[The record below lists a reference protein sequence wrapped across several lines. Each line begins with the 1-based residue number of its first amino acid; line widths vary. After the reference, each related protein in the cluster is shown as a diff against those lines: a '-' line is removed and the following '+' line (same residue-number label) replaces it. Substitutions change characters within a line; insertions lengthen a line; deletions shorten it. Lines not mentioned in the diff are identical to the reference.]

1 MRRGH
6 VTALVAIGVAG
17 LLALDHVQSQ
27 PLNPYDAP
35 PMIAL
40 GSGLA
45 ATGGH
50 CAAPP
55 PGANRLAPP
64 SRDRR

>member
-1 MRRGH
+1 MTRLH
-6 VTALVAIGVAG
+6 VTL
-17 LLALDHVQSQ
+17 LLALGLGGVIVLDQVQSR

-35 PMIAL
+35 PMLAL

-45 ATGGH
+45 ASGAH

-55 PGANRLAPP
+55 P
-64 SRDRR
+64 DVE

>member
-1 MRRGH
+1 MRRVH
-6 VTALVAIGVAG
+6 VTLLLAFGIGG
-17 LLALDHVQSQ
+17 LLVLDQVQSR
-27 PLNPYDAP
+27 PLNPYTAP
-35 PMIAL
+35 PMLAL

-55 PGANRLAPP
+55 PAMQ
-64 SRDRR
+64 

>member
-1 MRRGH
+1 MTRAH
-6 VTALVAIGVAG
+6 VGMLLAIGMLG
-17 LLALDHVQSQ
+17 LMVLDFAQSG
-27 PLNPYDAP
+27 PLNPYTAP
-35 PMIAL
+35 PMLAL

-55 PGANRLAPP
+55 PPR
-64 SRDRR
+64 

>member
-1 MRRGH
+1 MTRAH
-6 VTALVAIGVAG
+6 VMVVVAFVLVGF
-17 LLALDHVQSQ
+17 LALDMVVSDA
-27 PLNPYDAP
+27 PNPYTAP

-45 ATGGH
+45 ATGAH

-55 PGANRLAPP
+55 PPQ
-64 SRDRR
+64 

>member
-1 MRRGH
+1 MTTGMTTGMTRGH
-6 VTALVAIGVAG
+6 VVLLLGLG
-17 LLALDHVQSQ
+17 LLVVLAVDLLQSS
-27 PLNPYDAP
+27 PLNPYTAP
-35 PMIAL
+35 PMLSL

-55 PGANRLAPP
+55 PTG
-64 SRDRR
+64 

>member
-6 VTALVAIGVAG
+6 VTLLVVLGVGALLV
-17 LLALDHVQSQ
+17 LDRVQSQ
-27 PLNPYDAP
+27 PLNPYAAP

-45 ATGGH
+45 ATGAH

-55 PGANRLAPP
+55 PVAR
-64 SRDRR
+64 

>member
-1 MRRGH
+1 MTRAH
-6 VTALVAIGVAG
+6 VMVVVGFVLLGF
-17 LLALDHVQSQ
+17 LALDVVVSDA
-27 PLNPYDAP
+27 PNPYTAP

-45 ATGGH
+45 ATGAH

-55 PGANRLAPP
+55 PPQ
-64 SRDRR
+64 